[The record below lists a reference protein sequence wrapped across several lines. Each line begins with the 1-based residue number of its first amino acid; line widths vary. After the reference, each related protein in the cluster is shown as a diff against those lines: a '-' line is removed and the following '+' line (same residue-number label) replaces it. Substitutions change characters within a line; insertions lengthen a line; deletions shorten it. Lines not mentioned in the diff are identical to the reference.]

1 MFLKYI
7 KNFGLKKI
15 VKKSLTGY
23 KPAALPGVIT
33 TVGIIL
39 DESNFKQ
46 KEHLVKTLVK
56 HGVKEGDIETL
67 SFKES
72 LGSKELPDCCY
83 YTRSHIAANGGF
95 TKEDAA
101 AFINKPFDLLI
112 SYYDFEKPALAI
124 ATIQSRAKFKAG
136 FATADNRLNAL
147 VIQSVTE
154 RYEEFTAELFKY
166 LKNLNK
172 I

>member
-15 VKKSLTGY
+15 IKKSLAEY
-23 KPAALPGVIT
+23 KPAALPGGVR
-33 TVGIIL
+33 TVGVII
-39 DESNFKQ
+39 DESSFKE
-46 KEHLVKTLVK
+46 KEALLQTLIK
-56 HGVKEGDIETL
+56 HGIKNENIETL

-72 LGSKELPDCCY
+72 LGSKEVPDCCY
-83 YTRSHIAANGGF
+83 YTRSHISANGSF

-101 AFINKPFDLLI
+101 AFISKPFDLLI
-112 SYYDFEKPALAI
+112 SYYDFDKPALAI
-124 ATIQSRAKFKAG
+124 ATIQSAAGFKAG
-136 FATADNRLNAL
+136 FATVDNRLNAL
-147 VIQSVTE
+147 VIHSVTE
-154 RYEEFTAELFKY
+154 RYDEFTEELFKY